1 MFEVF
6 LSSQFLIYSI
16 YVIYIIEKLLRKWDQ
31 SHGIFVMPVCNA
43 KLL

>member
-16 YVIYIIEKLLRKWDQ
+16 YVIYIIEKLLRKC
-31 SHGIFVMPVCNA
+31 HGIFVMPVCNA
-43 KLL
+43 RLP